1 MAAEG
6 APTGSGKAAS
16 NPFSWRLPKQIIALE
31 SFDFP
36 HLHRRSDFNANKIG
50 AIANPWMAGISTKRS
65 PEQIR
70 DMIRSGRFEPDDVGY
85 LADLVMHFDCYYIRL
100 FTMHCGISRYE
111 IQRQQDR
118 GHRQPVDGWHLHQAI
133 TGTDPRHDS
142 LGKVRTRRRWIPCG
156 PGHAFRLLLH
166 SLVHHGKGHDRVQ
179 HPALLAGRV
188 DELPVAAV

>member
-1 MAAEG
+1 MHMLTRDVERAPEAGRMAAEG

-111 IQRQQDR
+111 MARAMI
-118 GHRQPVDGWHLHQAI
+118 ACNI
-133 TGTDPRHDS
+133 RHY
-142 LGKVRTRRRWIPCG
+142 
-156 PGHAFRLLLH
+156 
-166 SLVHHGKGHDRVQ
+166 
-179 HPALLAGRV
+179 LLAEWMNCQSPLYEPANTHQRTW
-188 DELPVAAV
+188 DLSSWL